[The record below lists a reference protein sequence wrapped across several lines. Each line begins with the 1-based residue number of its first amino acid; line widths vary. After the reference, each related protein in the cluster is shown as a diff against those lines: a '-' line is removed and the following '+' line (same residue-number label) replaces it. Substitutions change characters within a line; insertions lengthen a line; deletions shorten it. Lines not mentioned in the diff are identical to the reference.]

1 VSGDLFTY
9 VQLYRRQLTVAR
21 HLLDKGAE
29 HARSQGVGEEEMLGW
44 RLIDDM
50 HPLRFQ
56 LAVVNNFAQSW
67 PARAAGLEVPPE
79 VPLDLDGQ
87 GLRAAF
93 DRSAA
98 FLEILTPEQFEDR
111 ADTPIT
117 QKLGETMEPT
127 LPADRWLSGFATTN
141 LLFHL
146 SIAYAIL
153 RARGVPLGKV
163 DLFAGGL

>member
-1 VSGDLFTY
+1 MSDDLFTY

-29 HARSQGVGEEEMLGW
+29 HARAQGLSEEAMLDW
-44 RLIDDM
+44 RLIEDM
-50 HPLRFQ
+50 QPLCFQ
-56 LAVVNNFAQSW
+56 LAVVNNFAQGW
-67 PARAAGLEVPPE
+67 PARVAGVDVPPE
-79 VPLDLDGQ
+79 VPLDLDGA

-93 DRSAA
+93 DRSGA
-98 FLEILTPEQFEDR
+98 FLDALKPEQFAGRSE
-111 ADTPIT
+111 TPIT
-117 QKLGETMEPT
+117 QKLGDTMEPT
-127 LPADRWLSGFATTN
+127 LPAGRWLSGFATTN

-153 RARGVPLGKV
+153 RARGVPVGKP